1 MSSLLKK
8 AGPYRVEVTRT
19 FMSKAVTIYFR
30 CEGVPVAGQLAW
42 MDEHAN
48 RLAKEIAKLLKEVK

>member
-8 AGPYRVEVTRT
+8 AGPFRVEVTRT
-19 FMSKAVTIYFR
+19 FMSKAVTIYFK
-30 CEGVPVAGQLAW
+30 CEGVPEGQLSW

-48 RLAKEIAKLLKEVK
+48 RLAKDIAKLLKEVK